1 MREEE
6 LVPLLASCLSDP
18 DRVRTSAIERRA
30 KAHDASHF
38 LLLPQAVVVAHDTAE
53 VAQLLRQSRQSGFGL
68 TFRSGGTSL
77 SGQAGGDQVMI
88 DTRRHFHGIEVLDSG
103 RRVRVEPGLTVAR
116 VNAQLAPY
124 GYKLG
129 PDPASETACTIG
141 GVVADN
147 SSGMACGTVENSY
160 RTIESMV
167 VALSSGTVLD
177 TASPDADA
185 RLRELEPELHAGLLE
200 LRRRV
205 LDHPAWVDKI
215 AQQYSM
221 KNTMGYGL
229 NSLVDFERPVDIL
242 THLMVGSEGTLGFV
256 AQVTFRTVPIRPQA
270 SSALLV
276 FKDLHDANRAL
287 PALVE
292 AGAATLELMDTT
304 SLRVGQ
310 SFADCPEAIRRIEIA
325 AQAALLLEFQSVEA
339 AALAEL
345 TERAAPVLAQL
356 PLTDPVELTSDPA
369 IRGRLWSFRKGLYTS
384 VASARPPGTT
394 ALLEDTAVP
403 VAALADT
410 CVELAQL
417 FERYG
422 YQDAVIFGHAKDG
435 NIHFMLTDRYES
447 DQAMRRYAAFTEDMV
462 DLILGQSG
470 SLKAEH
476 GTGRVMAPYVKRQFG
491 DDLYQVMVDL
501 KRLFDPAGLMNP
513 GVLINPDPE
522 AHLSHFKI
530 ASQVD
535 ADIDRC
541 VECGYCE
548 PICPSRDLT
557 LTPRQRIAVY
567 REMNDARRRGDLTT
581 AEDLQQAYVYDGIQT
596 CAVDGLCGTA
606 CPVKINTGLLVKKFR
621 RRTVPGYAGLLWSTA
636 AKHWRAT
643 TGLASGVLGLTSHL
657 PGPLASG
664 LIGLDQAARSV
675 LGNDVVPLWSRELP
689 AGGQRRARPQ
699 TDSEPVAV
707 YLPAC
712 VNTMFGPASGP
723 GVQASFE
730 RLCALAGL
738 SLAVPEGVDGLCC
751 GTPWTS
757 KGIAKGHQAMS
768 QRVLKALAR
777 ASSDWALPIVCDASS
792 CTEGLIRM
800 IREEAGQKAEIV
812 DAVQFVADRVL
823 PALGPIDRLDSITLH
838 QTCSSTEIGLNPALR
853 QVAQAVAH
861 QVNVPLDTGCCA
873 FAGDRGLLHPELT
886 ASATRAEA
894 AEVQALGAEA
904 HASCNRTCEL
914 GLTRATG
921 QTYRHILEILAEQ
934 VAAPTS

>member
-1 MREEE
+1 MRHEE
-6 LVPLLASCLSDP
+6 LVPTLAGCLADP
-18 DRVRTSAIERRA
+18 AQVRTSVIELRA

-38 LLLPQAVVVAHDTAE
+38 LLLPQAVVIPDDAAQVAS
-53 VAQLLRQSRQSGFGL
+53 LLRQASASGFGV

-77 SGQAGGDQVMI
+77 SGQAGGDQVMV
-88 DTRRHFHGIEVLDSG
+88 DTRRRFTGLEVLDQG
-103 RRVRVEPGLTVAR
+103 LRVKVEPGLTVAR
-116 VNAQLAPY
+116 VNAHLAPY
-124 GYKLG
+124 GRKLG

-167 VALSSGTVLD
+167 VVLPSGTVLD
-177 TASPDADA
+177 TAQPDADA
-185 RLRELEPELHAGLLE
+185 QLRALEPDLHAGLLT
-200 LRRRV
+200 LRRRI
-205 LDHPAWVDKI
+205 LDHPSWVDKI
-215 AQQYSM
+215 TQQYSM

-256 AQVTFRTVPIRPQA
+256 ASVTFRTVPIRQRA

-276 FKDLHDANRAL
+276 FKDLYDANRAL
-287 PALVE
+287 PALVA
-292 AGAATLELMDTT
+292 AGASTLELMDTT

-310 SFADCPEAIRRIEIA
+310 SFADCPESIRRIEIA
-325 AQAALLLEFQSVEA
+325 AQAALLLEFQAVA
-339 AALAEL
+339 AEELAQL
-345 TERAAPVLAQL
+345 TERARPTLADL
-356 PLTDPVELTSDPA
+356 PLSDPVELTSDPH
-369 IRGRLWSFRKGLYTS
+369 IRGQLWSFRKGLYTS

-403 VAALADT
+403 VASLADT
-410 CVELAQL
+410 CVDLAGL

-447 DQAMRRYAAFTEDMV
+447 DEAMARYAAFTEDMV
-462 DLILGQSG
+462 EVILGRSG

-476 GTGRVMAPYVKRQFG
+476 GTGRVMAPYVRRQFG
-491 DDLYQVMVDL
+491 DQLYQVMVEL
-501 KRLFDPAGLMNP
+501 KNLFDPAGVMNP
-513 GVLINPDPE
+513 GVLINSDPE
-522 AHLSHFKI
+522 AHLRHFKI

-535 ADIDRC
+535 SDIDRC

-567 REMNDARRRGDLTT
+567 REMHDARRRGDLAT
-581 AEDLQQAYVYDGIQT
+581 AEELQQDYVYDGIQT
-596 CAVDGLCGTA
+596 CAVDGLCGLA

-621 RRTVPGYAGLLWSTA
+621 RRTVPGYAGLAWSTA
-636 AKHWRAT
+636 AKHWGAT
-643 TGLASGVLGLTSHL
+643 TGLFSGLLDLTSRL
-657 PGPLASG
+657 PGPLAGG
-664 LIGLDQAARSV
+664 LIGLDQGVRSV
-675 LGNDVVPLWSRELP
+675 LGHDVVPLWSRELP
-689 AGGQRRARPQ
+689 AGGQRRARPRPE
-699 TDSEPVAV
+699 SEPVAV

-712 VNTMFGPASGP
+712 VNTMFGPAAGP
-723 GVQASFE
+723 GVQVSFE
-730 RLCALAGL
+730 RLCARAGL
-738 SLAVPEGVDGLCC
+738 SLIVPEGVDGLCC

-757 KGIAKGHQAMS
+757 KGIAKGQRAMAE
-768 QRVLKALAR
+768 RVLQTLAQ

-800 IREEAGQKAEIV
+800 IREEAGLKAEIV

-823 PALGPIDRLDSITLH
+823 PALGPIDQIDSVTLH
-838 QTCSSTEIGLNPALR
+838 QTCSSTEIGLNPALV
-853 QVAQAVAH
+853 QVAQAVAR
-861 QVNVPLDTGCCA
+861 QVNVPVATGCCA

-886 ASATRAEA
+886 AAATAPEA
-894 AEVQALGAEA
+894 AEVAALAASA

-921 QTYRHILEILAEQ
+921 QPYRHILELLAEQ
-934 VAAPTS
+934 IA

>member
-1 MREEE
+1 MRDEE
-6 LVPLLASCLSDP
+6 LIPLLESCLSAP
-18 DRVRTSAIERRA
+18 DQVRTSAIERRA

-38 LLLPQAVVVAHDTAE
+38 LLLPQAVVVARDTAE
-53 VAQLLRQSRQSGFGL
+53 VARLLRQSRQAGFGV

-77 SGQAGGDQVMI
+77 SGQAGGDQVMV

-116 VNAQLAPY
+116 VNAHLAPY

-160 RTIESMV
+160 QTIESMV
-167 VALSSGTVLD
+167 VVLPSGTVLD
-177 TASPDADA
+177 SASPDADA
-185 RLRELEPELHAGLLE
+185 QLRELEPELHAGLLA

-256 AQVTFRTVPIRPQA
+256 AQVTFRTVPIRRQA

-310 SFADCPEAIRRIEIA
+310 SFADCPEAIQRIEIA

-339 AALAEL
+339 AELAQL
-345 TERAAPVLAQL
+345 TERAGPVLAQL

-410 CVELAQL
+410 CVDLAQL

-447 DQAMRRYAAFTEDMV
+447 DQAMRRYADFTEDMV
-462 DLILGQSG
+462 DLILGQAG

-513 GVLINPDPE
+513 GVLINSDPQ

-567 REMNDARRRGDLTT
+567 REMNDARRRGDLAT

-596 CAVDGLCGTA
+596 CAVDGLCGLA

-621 RRTVPGYAGLLWSTA
+621 RRTVPGYAALAWSTA

-643 TGLASGVLGLTSHL
+643 TGLASGALDLTSHL

-664 LIGLDQAARSV
+664 LIGLDQATRSV
-675 LGNDVVPLWSRELP
+675 LGHDVVPLWSRELP
-689 AGGQRRARPQ
+689 SGGQRRARPQ
-699 TDSEPVAV
+699 PTAEPVAV

-712 VNTMFGPASGP
+712 VNTMFGPAAGP

-738 SLAVPEGVDGLCC
+738 SLAVPEAVDGLCC

-757 KGIAKGHQAMS
+757 KGIVKGHQTMAA
-768 QRVLKALAR
+768 RVLKALAR

-800 IREEAGQKAEIV
+800 IREEAGQPAEIV

-838 QTCSSTEIGLNPALR
+838 QTCSSTEIGLNPALV
-853 QVAQAVAH
+853 QLAQAVAH
-861 QVNVPLDTGCCA
+861 QVNLPLATGCCA

-894 AEVQALGAEA
+894 AEVLAFGAEA

-921 QTYRHILEILAEQ
+921 QTYRHILEILAER
-934 VAAPTS
+934 VAAPTP